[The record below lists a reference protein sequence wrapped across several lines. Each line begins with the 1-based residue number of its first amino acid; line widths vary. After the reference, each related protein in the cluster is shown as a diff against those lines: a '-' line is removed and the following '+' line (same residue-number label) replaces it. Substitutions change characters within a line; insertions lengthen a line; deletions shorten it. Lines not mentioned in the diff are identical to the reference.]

1 MTLQQRQRSGA
12 LVCIAVLLGCSPY
25 SFTGGRTALVN
36 SVHVKVFE
44 NETPEFGIEE
54 ALTRGIIEGFIDDNQ
69 VRIVEADAAEAILT
83 GRVVQYERRAYTF
96 DETDRVTEYIVE
108 IWVSATLTKQ
118 VSEGTP
124 TVWSLE
130 RQRGFGIY
138 NADTEDEQAGQQ
150 RAIDKIG
157 EDLLNHTI
165 KSW

>member
-1 MTLQQRQRSGA
+1 MSRTTA
-12 LVCIAVLLGCSPY
+12 LCSCVAATGLMALGCAPY

-36 SVHVKVFE
+36 SVHVSVFE

-54 ALTRGIIEGFIDDNQ
+54 ALTKGIIEGFLDDNQ
-69 VRIVEADAAEAILT
+69 IRVVEPTAAEAILS

-108 IWVSATLTKQ
+108 IWVTANLAKQ
-118 VSEGTP
+118 GSGGPESI
-124 TVWSLE
+124 WSIE

-138 NADTEDEQAGQQ
+138 NADNEDEQAGQQ

-157 EDLLNHTI
+157 EDLLNRTI